1 MLKDNNFFSGVNSA
15 KETVTEVFV
24 KAFDLMVSRGSTT
37 PDLYNPWIMASL
49 HNTSFR
55 LISLFISVNE
65 SDQTVWYKISHESMN
80 REDLL
85 C

>member
-37 PDLYNPWIMASL
+37 PDLD
-49 HNTSFR
+49 HG
-55 LISLFISVNE
+55 LIAQHQFSVNE
-65 SDQTVWYKISHESMN
+65 SDQTVWYKICHESMN

>member
-37 PDLYNPWIMASL
+37 D
-49 HNTSFR
+49 TR
-55 LISLFISVNE
+55 LV
-65 SDQTVWYKISHESMN
+65 
-80 REDLL
+80 
-85 C
+85 

>member
-1 MLKDNNFFSGVNSA
+1 MLKDNNFFSGVNST
-15 KETVTEVFV
+15 KETVTEVFF
-24 KAFDLMVSRGSTT
+24 KAFDLMVSGGSAT
-37 PDLYNPWIMASL
+37 PDLYNLWIKASL

-55 LISLFISVNE
+55 LISLFISVNK
-65 SDQTVWYKISHESMN
+65 SDETVCYKICHESMN